1 MLTVCSRLAQFV
13 KHPKITRILSYILA
27 LYAFGPT
34 LYSQSL
40 NVWNKV
46 CRYASTTISVSS
58 GDDLF
63 DPFLRFLAARKT
75 YNWETSFRL
84 LSHLRHSR
92 ITQIGRKK
100 AKIPKIGSIFNK
112 HGHEYDPNGGN
123 HFFFY
128 KRRLMILDKNFGTF
142 ERDGRILLTCLGG
155 RKPIDEMLDEVMA
168 TYKMDKQLYTMVRRP
183 QGGHSWGH
191 ASEKPQ
197 RALSTVNLDANQ
209 KEKLLADMDDYVGGR
224 AAKWYADRGIPYRR
238 GYLFHGPPGTG
249 KSSFAM
255 ALAARYQCDIYMLS
269 ILDRN
274 MYDSNLLNLFN
285 SLPPRA
291 LVLLEDIDS
300 AGLNRELIRDNDRD
314 REPATQV
321 TLSGLLNAIDGVDS
335 PEGHIL
341 IMTSNDPD
349 SLDEALVRSGR
360 VSVKVEFRKAT
371 PAQSRD
377 IFLRMYQDDVDDPDL
392 NLTKETIDRLASE
405 FAGKLPDNEFSP
417 ADLQDYMLMRKSQ
430 PQRAVDELPEFVEKE
445 LQERAEEAEAARK
458 EKEEKEQEEE
468 KKHRRAKLRVLKDS
482 PDEVFDESYYSHSGR
497 ISDEDL

>member
-1 MLTVCSRLAQFV
+1 M
-13 KHPKITRILSYILA
+13 
-27 LYAFGPT
+27 
-34 LYSQSL
+34 
-40 NVWNKV
+40 

-63 DPFLRFLAARKT
+63 DPFLRFLAARRT
-75 YNWETSFRL
+75 YHWESSFRL
-84 LSHLRHSR
+84 LSHLRHTR
-92 ITQIGRKK
+92 VTQIGRKK

-155 RKPIDEMLDEVMA
+155 RGPIDEMLDEVMA
-168 TYKMDKQLYTMVRRP
+168 TYRMDKQLYTMVRRP
-183 QGGHSWGH
+183 TGGHSWGH

-197 RALSTVNLDANQ
+197 RALATVNLDINQ
-209 KEKLLADMDDYVGGR
+209 KETLLADLDDYVGGK

-255 ALAARYQCDIYMLS
+255 ALAARYECDIYMLS
-269 ILDRN
+269 LLDRN
-274 MYDSNLLNLFN
+274 MYDGNLLNLFN

-300 AGLNRELIRDNDRD
+300 AGLTRELVNDRD
-314 REPATQV
+314 RDRDRNREPVTQV

-360 VSVKVEFRKAT
+360 VSVKVAFRKAT

-392 NLTKETIDRLASE
+392 NITKETIDRLADE
-405 FAGKLPDNEFSP
+405 FASKVPDNEFSP
-417 ADLQDYMLMRKSQ
+417 ADLQDYMLTRKSQ
-430 PQRAVDELPEFVEKE
+430 PQRAVDEMSEFVEKE

-458 EKEEKEQEEE
+458 EKEEREQEEE
-468 KKHRRAKLRVLKDS
+468 KKKQQQQQRRSKIHILKDS